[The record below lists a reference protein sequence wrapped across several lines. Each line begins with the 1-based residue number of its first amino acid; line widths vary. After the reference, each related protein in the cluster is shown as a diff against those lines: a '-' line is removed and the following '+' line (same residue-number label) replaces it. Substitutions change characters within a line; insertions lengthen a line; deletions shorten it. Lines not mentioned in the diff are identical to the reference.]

1 LPQSHRLRL
10 NDGSVIDLDRAG
22 IKSWYE
28 SGLITVDS
36 QIQKPGSREWTRL
49 GQSMDVRQWKAPAR
63 PQGRS
68 VPAGPRQTP
77 SSTTSRTGTSRAG
90 MSPRVRTEPSAL
102 ARLSELPWKRWAV
115 VATLVAVLGG
125 GAYATS
131 GLWIPAIFGSPETRR
146 LRAATTSQR
155 ELADETLGLK
165 VALPA
170 SWSLLR
176 EDHGLFTPRE
186 NARLALAAPRE
197 TALAVLSVENP
208 PRAFVSLDAYLD
220 HVVAERRRSDPSVRE
235 TRREDMPGG
244 RRALATR
251 EAPEGSFD
259 EVVSVWK
266 DGWTYYTLAVW
277 APASAASADAAA
289 TALRPAFTTEG
300 PMGARLAQAL
310 ATVIA
315 EVPLL
320 TPRAAE
326 MLMGQSAAQMLEP
339 ADAFRRT
346 YLMTSRGLPAL
357 SKAEQ
362 AEMGTLSSL
371 MYAAL
376 PARDRTRLGSYIER
390 VRGQQSTGATLDE
403 EMSRLAKTAVLKL
416 PAPRRARL
424 QVLFEKAIA
433 AGLAR

>member
-1 LPQSHRLRL
+1 MPQSHRLRL

-36 QIQKPGSREWTRL
+36 QVQKPGSREWTRL
-49 GQSMDVRQWKAPAR
+49 GQTMDVRQWKAPAR

-68 VPAGPRQTP
+68 VPAGSRKTS
-77 SSTTSRTGTSRAG
+77 SSTSASRTGTV
-90 MSPRVRTEPSAL
+90 PRVRTEPSAL
-102 ARLSELPWKRWAV
+102 ARLAELPWKRFAV
-115 VATLVAVLGG
+115 LGTTLAVLGG
-125 GAYATS
+125 AAYATS
-131 GLWIPAIFGSPETRR
+131 GTWITAVFGSPETRR
-146 LRAATTSQR
+146 LKAATTSQR
-155 ELADETLGLK
+155 ELVDETLGLK
-165 VALPA
+165 VALPS

-176 EDHGLFTPRE
+176 EDHGLFAPRE
-186 NARLALAAPRE
+186 NARVALAAPRE

-220 HVVAERRRSDPSVRE
+220 HVVDERRRSDLSLRE
-235 TRREDMPGG
+235 TRREGAPDG
-244 RRALATR
+244 RRSLATR
-251 EAPEGSFD
+251 DTPEGPVD
-259 EVVSVWK
+259 EVLSVWK

-277 APASAASADAAA
+277 APSAAATADAAA

-320 TPRAAE
+320 TPRSAE
-326 MLMGQSAAQMLEP
+326 MLMGQSAAQMLDP

-362 AEMGTLSSL
+362 AEMGTLSSQ

-376 PARDRTRLGSYIER
+376 PARDRARLGSYIER
-390 VRGQQSTGATLDE
+390 VRGQQSTGAALDE
-403 EMSRLAKTAVLKL
+403 EMSRLAKAAVLKL
-416 PAPRRARL
+416 PPPRRARL
-424 QVLFEKAIA
+424 QALFEKAIA
-433 AGLAR
+433 AGLTR

>member
-68 VPAGPRQTP
+68 VPAGKKAGART
-77 SSTTSRTGTSRAG
+77 STTMT
-90 MSPRVRTEPSAL
+90 PRVAPAPTVSSRL
-102 ARLSELPWKRWAV
+102 AELPWKRFVKLAAAV
-115 VATLVAVLGG
+115 ALLS
-125 GAYATS
+125 GAAYFTS
-131 GLWIPAIFGSPETRR
+131 GFWVPAILGSPETRR
-146 LRAATTSQR
+146 LKAATTSQR
-155 ELADETLGLK
+155 HLVDETLGLR
-165 VALPA
+165 VELP
-170 SWSLLR
+170 SGWSLLR

-197 TALAVLSVENP
+197 GALGVLAVDTP

-220 HVVAERRRSDPSVRE
+220 HVVAERRRADLSLRE
-235 TRREDMPGG
+235 TRREDAAGVS
-244 RRALATR
+244 RRALTTR
-251 EAPEGSFD
+251 ETPEGVVD
-259 EVVSVWK
+259 EVLTAWK

-277 APASAASADAAA
+277 SPAERATADAAA
-289 TALRPAFTTEG
+289 AALRPAFTTEG
-300 PMGARLAQAL
+300 PMGSRLAQAL
-310 ATVIA
+310 ATVVA

-320 TPRAAE
+320 TPQAAE

-362 AEMGTLSSL
+362 AEMGTLSSQ
-371 MYAAL
+371 MYATL

-403 EMSRLAKTAVLKL
+403 EMSRLAKAAVLKL
-416 PAPRRARL
+416 PPPKRARL
-424 QVLFEKAIA
+424 QALFEKAIA